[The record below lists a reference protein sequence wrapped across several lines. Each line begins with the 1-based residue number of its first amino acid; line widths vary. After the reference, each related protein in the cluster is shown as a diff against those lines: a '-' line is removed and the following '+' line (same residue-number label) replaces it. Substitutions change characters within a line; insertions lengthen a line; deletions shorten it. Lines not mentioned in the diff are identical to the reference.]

1 VAYRVLMSYILY
13 LGTRLLASGTVISV
27 VVDAGSP
34 FTVNLN
40 LAGEDVLVR
49 SLLAQPGRGRIP

>member
-1 VAYRVLMSYILY
+1 MSYILY